1 MYTATS
7 HVEPD
12 WYPLSFD
19 ASESSDG
26 DLLLGYDLIPLSF
39 KDAFPTTVDIRP
51 KSIESKLTMAVIGL
65 RDIIPSLD
73 LFPVNK
79 VFCKFDISGD
89 NKYPI
94 VTNKHAVLGGSANIF
109 EVITIDLDVPID
121 YENYSPV
128 LTVFVYDTVF
138 GAVGERLVG
147 VTNIPLHEF
156 CEKIIKSMNAVS
168 KTL

>member
-1 MYTATS
+1 MLTIYDFDTGMFKDKKDLLGRIWIYIEQKVAQIKSPVNGQMYTATS

-12 WYPLSFD
+12 WYSLFFD

-39 KDAFPTTVDIRP
+39 KDAFPKTVNIRP

-79 VFCKFDISGD
+79 VFCKFDI
-89 NKYPI
+89 
-94 VTNKHAVLGGSANIF
+94 
-109 EVITIDLDVPID
+109 
-121 YENYSPV
+121 
-128 LTVFVYDTVF
+128 
-138 GAVGERLVG
+138 
-147 VTNIPLHEF
+147 
-156 CEKIIKSMNAVS
+156 
-168 KTL
+168 

>member
-94 VTNKHAVLGGSANIF
+94 VTNRHAVLGGAANIF

-138 GAVGERLVG
+138 SLI
-147 VTNIPLHEF
+147 NI
-156 CEKIIKSMNAVS
+156 IV
-168 KTL
+168 

>member
-1 MYTATS
+1 MLTIYDFDTGMFKDKKDLLGRIWIYIEQKVAQIKSPVNGLMYTATS

-12 WYPLSFD
+12 WYSLLFD

-39 KDAFPTTVDIRP
+39 KDAFPKTVNIRP

-79 VFCKFDISGD
+79 VFCKFDI
-89 NKYPI
+89 
-94 VTNKHAVLGGSANIF
+94 
-109 EVITIDLDVPID
+109 
-121 YENYSPV
+121 
-128 LTVFVYDTVF
+128 
-138 GAVGERLVG
+138 
-147 VTNIPLHEF
+147 
-156 CEKIIKSMNAVS
+156 
-168 KTL
+168 